1 MGSPT
6 TTSIVHDIPT
16 LVVGG
21 GVAGSSAGIAL
32 AKAGVP
38 FAVITPPSR
47 GNLDYRIGESLGLG
61 AEQLLIDLGV
71 WEPFQRGGH
80 RKVEHSFASWGSPML
95 VRREDQRGWILDRL
109 AFDALLHDTS
119 SEQASLRIE
128 DWVRAV
134 QQDASGWIVT
144 TGHGE
149 RIRCQFIIDCSG
161 RSAVVARK
169 MTERHRLDRLI
180 ACHGALSRWDVSV
193 EVTPASVVEAGE
205 LGWWYAVLLPSGKA
219 LLAWFTDACP
229 GDMVRDHAV
238 WQERL
243 RTSTFAVPWL
253 KSAGFE
259 TPGFPS
265 VSPAGTVMLE
275 RAADATRG
283 WAAAGDAA
291 LSVDPLSSHGI
302 LSALW
307 MGRQVG
313 VAAAAWINGDPQPL
327 EDYRVEVARGAS
339 RYLKERTA
347 MYASEQRYPASSFWQ
362 QRR

>member
-6 TTSIVHDIPT
+6 TSSIVHDIPV

-47 GNLDYRIGESLGLG
+47 GHLDYRIGESLGPG

-80 RKVEHSFASWGSPML
+80 RKVQHSFASWGSPML

-109 AFDALLHDTS
+109 AFDALLHDTAS
-119 SEQASLRIE
+119 DQASLRIE
-128 DWVRAV
+128 DWVMAV

-144 TGHGE
+144 TGQGE

-169 MTERHRLDRLI
+169 VTERHRLDRLI
-180 ACHGALSRWDVSV
+180 ACHAALSRWDVSV

-205 LGWWYAVLLPSGKA
+205 RGWWYAVLLPSGKA

-243 RTSTFAVPWL
+243 QTSTFAVPWL

-259 TPGFPS
+259 TPGLPS

-275 RAADATRG
+275 HAADATRG

-313 VAAAAWINGDPQPL
+313 VAAAAWINGDPKPL

-339 RYLKERTA
+339 RYLNERKA
-347 MYASEQRYPASSFWQ
+347 MYASEQRYPESSFWQ
-362 QRR
+362 RRR